1 MIVCDTLT
9 IMMAGGRMLFFIFI
23 AIPFA
28 LALHAPVF
36 PVLFAAAL
44 IQALLA
50 FARTRTPQVLALGGL
65 VLLTNAAYA
74 VLSTDPLTPMP
85 ANIASTLKLVLIV
98 ADGLVL
104 LSTTAIGIFGCGAP
118 ETA

>member
-1 MIVCDTLT
+1 
-9 IMMAGGRMLFFIFI
+9 MMAGGQMLFFIFI

-44 IQALLA
+44 IQALIA
-50 FARTRTPQVLALGGL
+50 FARTRTPQVLALGSL

-74 VLSTDPLTPMP
+74 VLSTDPVTPMP
-85 ANIASTLKLVLIV
+85 ANIASTLKLVLLV

-104 LSTTAIGIFGCGAP
+104 FSTTAIGIFSTRAT
-118 ETA
+118 EAT